1 MKAKVFVAIALM
13 LAVIASDPAAVH
25 AQKEGAVLTSFF
37 PMQVFALNVTKG
49 IPELAPA
56 LMLPAPLGCPHD
68 YALTPGDVAKISKAQ
83 VLIVNGAMET
93 FITPRKMKKLNPK
106 LALIN
111 TGEDFADIAEEEE
124 HEEPAV
130 NKSAKKKDGHS
141 EHAHAHSGF
150 NPHTWVSP
158 FVAAKQVRVIGKELA
173 ALYPTHAPALSRNAD
188 EYASRLEALG
198 AMMKQ
203 EIAKL
208 PNKKIITFHDAFD
221 YFARD
226 MGLDI
231 VGVVELAPGVNPS
244 AKHMKEIIALTR
256 QHKLSTVF
264 AEVQYPNNVA
274 KVIAKE
280 AGATVRVLDPVA
292 SGDTPD
298 PGAFEAVMMKNLD
311 VLKEAL
317 R

>member
-1 MKAKVFVAIALM
+1 
-13 LAVIASDPAAVH
+13 
-25 AQKEGAVLTSFF
+25 
-37 PMQVFALNVTKG
+37 MQVFALNVTKG

-83 VLIVNGAMET
+83 VVIVNGTMET

-106 LALIN
+106 LTLIN
-111 TGEDFADIAEEEE
+111 SGEDFADIAEEEE
-124 HEEPAV
+124 HADSAS
-130 NKSAKKKDGHS
+130 NKGAKKKESHA
-141 EHAHAHSGF
+141 EHAHGGF

-158 FVAAKQVRVIGKELA
+158 FIAAKQVRVMGKELA
-173 ALYPTHAPALSRNAD
+173 ALYPTHAQALNRNAD
-188 EYASRLEALG
+188 EYASRLDALG
-198 AMMKQ
+198 VMMKQ

-221 YFARD
+221 YLARD
-226 MGLDI
+226 MGLEI

-264 AEVQYPNNVA
+264 AEVQYPDNVA

-292 SGDTPD
+292 SGDKPE
-298 PGAFEAVMMKNLD
+298 PSAYEAVMMKNLD